1 MKATPLTGQFLIA
14 MPTMTDPRFS
24 HAVVFICTHNETGAM
39 GIIVNRLYGAIDMK
53 GLLEQLSIKVTE
65 QTPEYPI
72 YFGGPVE
79 TGRGFILHSDD
90 YTLDASMR
98 LENDVALT
106 ATVDILSAIA
116 ENRGPERCLVSL
128 GYSGWGPGQLEQEIQ
143 AGGWLTSPADMD
155 ILFDENNDTKWERAI
170 AKLGFS
176 PWLLS
181 TETGHA

>member
-14 MPTMTDPRFS
+14 MPNMNDPRFS

-39 GIIVNRLYGAIDMK
+39 GLIINRLYGAIDMK
-53 GLLEQLSIKVTE
+53 GLLEQLTIPTTE

-106 ATVDILSAIA
+106 ATIDILRAIA
-116 ENRGPERCLVSL
+116 ENRGPARCLVSL
-128 GYSGWGPGQLEQEIQ
+128 GYSGWGAGQLEQEIQ
-143 AGGWLTSPADMD
+143 AGGWLTAPADLD
-155 ILFDENNDTKWERAI
+155 ILFDTDNDTKWERAI

>member
-1 MKATPLTGQFLIA
+1 
-14 MPTMTDPRFS
+14 
-24 HAVVFICTHNETGAM
+24 M
-39 GIIVNRLYGAIDMK
+39 GIIINRLYGAIDMK
-53 GLLEQLSIKVTE
+53 GLLEQLAIEVND

-90 YTLDASMR
+90 VLLDSSMR
-98 LENDVALT
+98 LENDMALT
-106 ATVDILSAIA
+106 ATVDILRAIA
-116 ENRGPERCLVSL
+116 ENRGPSRCLVSL
-128 GYSGWGPGQLEQEIQ
+128 GYSGWGPGQIEQEIQ
-143 AGGWLTSPADMD
+143 AGGWLTAPADPE
-155 ILFDENNDTKWERAI
+155 ILFDTENDGKWERAI